1 MDTDHA
7 RLCLLLHS
15 LPRLKN
21 RQLRHLLVH
30 FNTPAAL
37 LQAAPED
44 LLAAGATAAAVQD
57 LALARRLGRHPQ
69 AAVDITAQL
78 DQLRAAGAQVLVLG
92 QPDYPPLL
100 AMTSDPPPFLYARGH
115 VAALC
120 APQLAVVGS
129 RKASAIGLRA
139 ATELAAAAVDAGLVV
154 TSGLALGID
163 AAAHRGA
170 LLAGGAS
177 VAVMATGVESVYPR
191 RHAALATEL
200 LDAGCLVT
208 EFPPL
213 TPPLPGHFPARN
225 RIISGLSL
233 GVLVVEAALPSGSLI
248 TAGTALEQGREVFAL
263 PWFPGHDG
271 GRGCLQ
277 LLRDGAVLVEAIEDV
292 LDNLG
297 PLFNGRRPQR
307 APAPS
312 AETAQAHWLL
322 ALMGGTA
329 VDVDALVAAS
339 GRPLPEVL
347 SALSLLEA
355 RGLVLREAGR
365 YLCTEAGLA
374 TPRESG

>member
-15 LPRLKN
+15 LPQLKS
-21 RQLRHLLVH
+21 RQLRHLLAY
-30 FNTPAAL
+30 FNTPEAL
-37 LQAAPED
+37 LQAAPGD

-57 LALARRLGRHPQ
+57 IALARRLGRHPQ
-69 AAVDITAQL
+69 AAVDITHQL
-78 DQLRAAGAQVLVLG
+78 DHLRAAAARVLVLG

-100 AMTSDPPPFLYARGH
+100 AMINDPPPFLYARGH

-129 RKASAIGLRA
+129 RKASAMGLRA
-139 ATELAAAAVDAGLVV
+139 ATELAAEAVGAGLVV

-177 VAVMATGVESVYPR
+177 VAVMATGVDSVYPR
-191 RHAALATEL
+191 RHAALAREL
-200 LDAGCLVT
+200 LDGGCLVT

-263 PWFPGHDG
+263 PWFPGHVG
-271 GRGCLQ
+271 GRGCLH

-297 PLFNGRRPQR
+297 PLFSGRRPPR
-307 APAPS
+307 AAAQS
-312 AETAQAHWLL
+312 TESAQAHWLL
-322 ALMGGTA
+322 ALMGGAA

-365 YLCTEAGLA
+365 YLCTQAGLA
-374 TPRESG
+374 TSRESG

>member
-1 MDTDHA
+1 MDTDHV

-15 LPRLKN
+15 LPRLKTS
-21 RQLRHLLVH
+21 QLRLLLRH
-30 FNTPAAL
+30 FDTPEAL

-69 AAVDITAQL
+69 ATADITHQL
-78 DQLRAAGAQVLVLG
+78 DQLRAVDAQVLVLG
-92 QPDYPPLL
+92 RPDYPPLL

-115 VAALC
+115 VAALR

-129 RKASAIGLRA
+129 RKASATGLRA
-139 ATELAAAAVDAGLVV
+139 ATQLAAEAVGAGLVV

-177 VAVMATGVESVYPR
+177 VAVMATGVDTVYPR
-191 RHAALATEL
+191 RHAALASEL

-263 PWFPGHDG
+263 PWFPGHVG
-271 GRGCLQ
+271 GRGCLH

-297 PLFNGRRPQR
+297 PLYSGQRRPR
-307 APAPS
+307 AAAQS
-312 AETAQAHWLL
+312 AETTQPHWLL
-322 ALMGGTA
+322 ALIGGA
-329 VDVDALVAAS
+329 AADVDALVAAS

-374 TPRESG
+374 TPGESG